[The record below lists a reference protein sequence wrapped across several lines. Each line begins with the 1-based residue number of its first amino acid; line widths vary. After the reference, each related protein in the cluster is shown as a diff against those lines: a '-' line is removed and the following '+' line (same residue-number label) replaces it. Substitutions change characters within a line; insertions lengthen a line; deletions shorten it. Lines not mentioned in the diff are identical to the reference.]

1 MCDECRRY
9 IGITG
14 IKEAVCRKNTDDKL
28 HICGLAEPDFNKN
41 LLAPTQ
47 KKVYSCVRLES
58 RHVDDI
64 CMETGISV
72 SEVTQILYDLERMGL
87 VKQLMR
93 NYYTRV

>member
-1 MCDECRRY
+1 MNAGDILESL
-9 IGITG
+9 G
-14 IKEAVCRKNTDDKL
+14 IKEAVYRKNTDDKL
-28 HICGLAEPDFNKN
+28 NICGLAEPDFNKN